1 LKKHINQRIDC
12 LFPSNQFINIYPSG
26 TLSTLNLRPVTNL
39 AQRTIATDNPLSTP
53 NITQEIT
60 TMSATNNLPTLSLE
74 AAKIAS
80 EAAQEKAKEM
90 GIGTFTVVVER
101 HSQIRHTPKQNQI
114 KPRR

>member
-1 LKKHINQRIDC
+1 
-12 LFPSNQFINIYPSG
+12 
-26 TLSTLNLRPVTNL
+26 
-39 AQRTIATDNPLSTP
+39 
-53 NITQEIT
+53 
-60 TMSATNNLPTLSLE
+60 MSATNNLPTLSLE